1 MFQKT
6 VMQGQKILVTGGG
19 TGLGRGMAERFAELG
34 ANVVLAGRRK
44 AVLDAAAEEIRAAH
58 GAQVDTFALDI
69 RSSEMV
75 DEVMGEI
82 WAAGPLTG
90 LVNNAAGN
98 FIARTEDIS
107 PKGFEAITR
116 IVINGTFY
124 CTHAAGRRWIEAG
137 TGGNVLSITTTWV
150 RNGAPFV
157 VPSAMSKSAV
167 HAMTMSL
174 ASEWGRYGIRLNTIA
189 PGEIPTEG
197 MSKRL
202 NPGEKPGERTAR
214 INPLGRCGTIEELA
228 NLATFLMSGG
238 CDWLTGETIAMDG
251 AQALATGGSFY
262 ELRAWGDAEWQ
273 AARASIETQNQKD
286 RTGRSG

>member
-286 RTGRSG
+286 RAGRSG